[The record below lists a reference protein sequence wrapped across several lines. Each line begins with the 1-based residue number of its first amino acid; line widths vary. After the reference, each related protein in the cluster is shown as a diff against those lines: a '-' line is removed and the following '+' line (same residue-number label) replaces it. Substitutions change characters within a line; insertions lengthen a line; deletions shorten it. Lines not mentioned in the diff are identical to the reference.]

1 MAKESMKARDAK
13 RVKLAAKYA
22 DKRNELKALIKA
34 PTTSDEDR
42 WAAVIKLQQLPRDS
56 SPSRQRNRCSIT
68 GRPRGYQRKFGLSRT
83 KIREL
88 AMSGEIPGLRKAS
101 W

>member
-1 MAKESMKARDAK
+1 MAKQSMKAREVK
-13 RVKLAAKYA
+13 RVKLANKYA
-22 DKRNELKALIKA
+22 AKRAELKALISS
-34 PTTSDEDR
+34 PSTSDEDR
-42 WAAVIKLQQLPRDS
+42 WNAVLKLQTLPRDS
-56 SPSRQRNRCSIT
+56 SPSRQRNRCAIT